1 MIPLTHQFWRKL
13 LVVAFT
19 FLVFASLWG
28 FSIAKEWAHRDIL
41 PYMGI
46 ILMITLVYIELLII
60 RDHLWVLEGSH
71 PEALRWREAFFPK
84 QTLRQLRLRKLVVV
98 ILSMI
103 IFTWIYTRTRGP
115 EIYMFLGV
123 ILMVTVL
130 YFEVLTIRDELQSL
144 NIGLKMDQME
154 KVAKGQA
161 TLPLNPQA
169 EPDDL
174 DQKEE

>member
-13 LVVAFT
+13 LIVAFA
-19 FLVFASLWG
+19 FLVFATVWG
-28 FSIAKEWAHRDIL
+28 YSIAKDWVRRDVL

-46 ILMITLVYIELLII
+46 ILMVTLVYLELLII

-71 PEALRWREAFFPK
+71 PETLRWREAFFPK
-84 QTLRQLRLRKLVVV
+84 QTLRQLRMRKLVVV
-98 ILSMI
+98 ILSTI

-130 YFEVLTIRDELQSL
+130 YFEVLTIREELQTL
-144 NIGLKMDQME
+144 NMSLKMEQVE
-154 KVAKGQA
+154 KSAKNGES
-161 TLPLNPQA
+161 LPTSESGTA
-169 EPDDL
+169 DDI
-174 DQKEE
+174 DQKDD